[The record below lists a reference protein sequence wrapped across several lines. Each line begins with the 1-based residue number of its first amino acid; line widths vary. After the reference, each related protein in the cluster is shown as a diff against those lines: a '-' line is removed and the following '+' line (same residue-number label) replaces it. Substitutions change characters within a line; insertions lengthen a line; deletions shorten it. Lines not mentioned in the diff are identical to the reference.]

1 MKIRGGGD
9 LPEVDVTEALLSISR
24 CHDDPGE
31 QDRQTLIILRAVWD
45 SGGVPVVVDDS
56 GDSRGGADRWCSWWS
71 GRDSEGEGGGRGWA
85 ENVTTGRGE
94 PLTTGC
100 RVNRGGAAD
109 RVQGLATA
117 CDHSATACDH
127 SATACDLRVRLGQ
140 RLQGRICSTR
150 IYP

>member
-56 GDSRGGADRWCSWWS
+56 GDPEAELIAGAPGGP
-71 GRDSEGEGGGRGWA
+71 G
-85 ENVTTGRGE
+85 VI
-94 PLTTGC
+94 
-100 RVNRGGAAD
+100 
-109 RVQGLATA
+109 
-117 CDHSATACDH
+117 
-127 SATACDLRVRLGQ
+127 LRVRAGDAA
-140 RLQGRICSTR
+140 GRKT
-150 IYP
+150 